1 MGSITG
7 GDHRSLRPR
16 RGDVPR
22 PGERFAQDCLHRH
35 SVSSLALEPGK
46 RSVIPKILTE
56 LPIVLTAARRST
68 QRSSSAHFCSASID
82 RAAAEQFAA
91 ATSKISQA
99 CSDAS
104 YIKIMLSVLIP
115 FGVLI
120 FFPFLGLAG
129 LVGFVFLKYAVPVMT
144 IRWWVK
150 YGRLKTTDSDFS
162 KARGTVIPV
171 SAISFLI
178 LLFLRVNFF
187 TLRL

>member
-1 MGSITG
+1 MAGTL
-7 GDHRSLRPR
+7 SL
-16 RGDVPR
+16 
-22 PGERFAQDCLHRH
+22 
-35 SVSSLALEPGK
+35 
-46 RSVIPKILTE
+46 
-56 LPIVLTAARRST
+56 
-68 QRSSSAHFCSASID
+68 SSAVQVFPCPNCGETINTKVQLCPFCSASID
-82 RAAAEQFAA
+82 RAAAEQSAA
-91 ATSKISQA
+91 ATSRISQA

-104 YIKIMLSVLIP
+104 YLKIMLSVLIP

-162 KARGTVIPV
+162 KARGTVILV
-171 SAISFLI
+171 STISFLV
-178 LLFLRVNFF
+178 LVFLRVNFF

>member
-1 MGSITG
+1 MIRFRYDGW
-7 GDHRSLRPR
+7 RPI
-16 RGDVPR
+16 
-22 PGERFAQDCLHRH
+22 AAISANINLA
-35 SVSSLALEPGK
+35 SVSN
-46 RSVIPKILTE
+46 
-56 LPIVLTAARRST
+56 
-68 QRSSSAHFCSASID
+68 CASI
-82 RAAAEQFAA
+82 RAEQSAA
-91 ATSKISQA
+91 ATSRISQA

-104 YIKIMLSVLIP
+104 YLKIMLGVLIP

-162 KARGTVIPV
+162 KARGTVILV
-171 SAISFLI
+171 SAISFLV

>member
-1 MGSITG
+1 MAQSF
-7 GDHRSLRPR
+7 SLSST
-16 RGDVPR
+16 V
-22 PGERFAQDCLHRH
+22 
-35 SVSSLALEPGK
+35 SVFPCPNCKETINTSMLQCP
-46 RSVIPKILTE
+46 
-56 LPIVLTAARRST
+56 
-68 QRSSSAHFCSASID
+68 FCSTPID
-82 RAAAEQFAA
+82 HAAAEQSAA
-91 ATSKISQA
+91 LTSKISQA

-104 YIKIMLSVLIP
+104 YLKIMLGVLIP

-150 YGRLKTTDSDFS
+150 YGRIKTTESDFS
-162 KARGTVIPV
+162 NARGTVILV
-171 SAISFLI
+171 SAISFLV